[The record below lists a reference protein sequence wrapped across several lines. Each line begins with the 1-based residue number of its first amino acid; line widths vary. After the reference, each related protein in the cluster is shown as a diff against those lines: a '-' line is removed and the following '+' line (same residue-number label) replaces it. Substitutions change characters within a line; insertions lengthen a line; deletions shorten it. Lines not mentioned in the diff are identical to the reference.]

1 MTPFDT
7 SLSLDE
13 ILIQHV
19 DEMKSFSDYLA
30 ACADQVGV
38 MINSFIPHSDV
49 HEDINRYL
57 YDPLTKYSENA
68 GKRHRPLI
76 CIAACVAVG
85 GDADKVAS
93 SAAAIEHFHTA
104 ALIHDDIAD
113 EAETRRGEPC
123 LHLTCGVG
131 PAINMGDAALVA
143 GFSLLLNVGDA
154 DDATRLR
161 LLRELARMEGHT
173 VEGQALDLAWARDGR
188 WDLTEAD
195 YDLMATSKTAYYS
208 AATPLAAGAIA
219 AGGTDAQVE
228 ALRRFGM
235 ACGLAF
241 QLQDDLLNLVGDAQ
255 AQGKDFRSDVTEGK
269 RTLVAVRALATLSG
283 EKRDELVGILS
294 SHATDGR
301 ELARAVELM
310 GECGAIDYARDRAH
324 GLVRD
329 ARGALDGIELQA
341 EARNTLI
348 SMADFFVERLS

>member
-1 MTPFDT
+1 METINDIIALTEQPPT
-7 SLSLDE
+7 SFEEYLSCYASKIGD
-13 ILIQHV
+13 ILNA
-19 DEMKSFSDYLA
+19 Y
-30 ACADQVGV
+30 
-38 MINSFIPHSDV
+38 IPSGSHPDM
-49 HEDINRYL
+49 DRYL
-57 YDPLTKYSENA
+57 YDPLKRYSENG

-76 CIAACVAVG
+76 CFAACRAVG
-85 GDADKVAS
+85 GNMELATSA
-93 SAAAIEHFHTA
+93 AAAIEHFHTA

-113 EAETRRGEPC
+113 EAELRRGEPC

-283 EKRDELVGILS
+283 EGRDELLAILS
-294 SHATDGR
+294 SHATDER
-301 ELARAVELM
+301 KLARAVELM

-324 GLVRD
+324 DLVRD